1 MKAYLKNYRQAPR
14 KVRLVANAIKGKR
27 VDDALVT
34 LSFLPK
40 RAALPLSKL
49 LLSAMANARA
59 QGISTD
65 MLVVS
70 SLRVD
75 KGIVLKRRLPRARG
89 MATPINKR
97 NSHVA
102 IVLAEKAPK
111 AKKGKA
117 VQAEKAPKAKVTKKK
132 AVAAK

>member
-49 LLSAMANARA
+49 LQSAMANARA

-75 KGIVLKRRLPRARG
+75 KGVVLKRRLPRARG

-111 AKKGKA
+111 AKKEKA
-117 VQAEKAPKAKVTKKK
+117 VKAEKTPKAKVTKKK
-132 AVAAK
+132 AIAAK